1 MNVAPR
7 RVLVIVTRRIGDVL
21 LATPLIRAL
30 RQAWPAARIEALVF
44 AGTQG
49 VLAGNPDLD
58 QVHVVAERPRLAT
71 HVRLLVQLFRRYDHA
86 LSLVPGDRPT
96 LYAWIAGRRRSGL
109 LLDAPGQRWK
119 QNLLHDRV
127 SFDGRDTHT
136 VRMHLALAQ
145 ALGIAATAEVVL
157 SWQAT
162 DAAAVD
168 ALLGSEKTA
177 LAVLHPYPKFR
188 YKMWHEQGWVSVT
201 RWLLEHGFRV
211 VLTGS
216 PEAAE
221 CAYVAAIAQQL
232 PGVVINATGKLTL
245 GGMAALLNRARCYVG
260 PDTAVTHMAAA
271 AGIPTVALFGP
282 TDPVKWGPWPQG
294 HMADRNPWQRL
305 GDQRCGNVI
314 LLQGRAA
321 CVPCGHEGCD
331 RHVASGSDCLQAIPA
346 ESVINRLKSISY
358 EK

>member
-1 MNVAPR
+1 MNTAPR

-21 LATPLIRAL
+21 LATPLIRTL
-30 RQAWPAARIEALVF
+30 RRAWPGARIEALVF

-49 VLAGNPDLD
+49 VLDGNPDLD
-58 QVHVVAERPRLAT
+58 QVHVVAERPRFAA
-71 HVRLLVQLFRRYDHA
+71 HARLLARLFRRYDHA

-119 QNLLHDRV
+119 RHLLHDRV
-127 SFDGRDTHT
+127 PFDDRDTHT

-145 ALGIAATAEVVL
+145 ALGITATAEVVL
-157 SWQAT
+157 SWRAA
-162 DAAAVD
+162 DAVAVD
-168 ALLGSEKTA
+168 ALLGTENTA
-177 LAVLHPYPKFR
+177 FAVLHPYPKFR
-188 YKMWHEQGWVSVT
+188 YKMWHAQGWVSVA

-211 VLTGS
+211 VLTGGAD
-216 PEAAE
+216 AAE

-232 PGVVINATGKLTL
+232 PGTVINAAGKLTL
-245 GGMAALLNRARCYVG
+245 GGMAALLTRARCYVG

-282 TDPVKWGPWPQG
+282 TDPVKWGPWPRE
-294 HMADRNPWQRL
+294 HAAERNPWQRL
-305 GDQRCGNVI
+305 GDQRCGNVV
-314 LLQGRAA
+314 LLQGHAA
-321 CVPCGHEGCD
+321 CAPCGHEGCD
-331 RHVASGSDCLQAIPA
+331 RHVASSSDCLQAIPA
-346 ESVINRLKSISY
+346 ESVINILKSITY